1 MFGYITINKP
11 EIRFKDFYRFRS
23 YYCGLCCQLKSDFGE
38 AGRMTLGY
46 DMTFLVV
53 LLSGLYDTETREE
66 TFRCIAHPLKKR
78 GRRVNEFTEY
88 AAAMNLLLT
97 YYKCMDDWKDERK
110 ITRLI
115 YAKLIEQKVKKTAA
129 RRLEKAEVF
138 KKELAR
144 QSELEAAGC
153 EDLDE
158 ISGCFGRIMA
168 ELFAYR
174 DDVWAPQLRK
184 MGFFMGKYIYL
195 LDAYDDVF
203 EDEEEK
209 CYNPFINICHEEDFD
224 ERAERVLRMMISES
238 AAAFEMLPVDENME
252 ILRNVIYSGVWRSF
266 EIIQMKRRSEAGEG
280 SSCSDCKAKKLPED
294 TAK

>member
-11 EIRFKDFYRFRS
+11 EIKFKDFYRFRS
-23 YYCGLCCQLKSDFGE
+23 YYCGLCCQLKNEYGN

-46 DMTFLVV
+46 DMTFLIV

-66 TFRCIAHPLKKR
+66 NFRCMAHPLKKR
-78 GRRVNEFTEY
+78 GRRINEFTEY

-97 YYKCMDDWKDERK
+97 YYKCLDDWKDEKK
-110 ITRLI
+110 ITRLL
-115 YAKLIEQKVKKTAA
+115 YAKLIERKVKRTAV
-129 RRLEKAEVF
+129 RRSRKAETIR
-138 KKELAR
+138 KELEH
-144 QSELEAAGC
+144 QSRLEAAGC

-168 ELFAYR
+168 EIFAYK
-174 DDVWAPQLRK
+174 DDIWTPHLRR

-203 EDEEEK
+203 EDKEKK
-209 CYNPFINICHEEDFD
+209 CYNPFISICHEEDFD
-224 ERAERVLRMMISES
+224 EKAEQVLRAMISES
-238 AAAFEMLPVDENME
+238 ASSFEMLPVDENME

-266 EIIQMKRRSEAGEG
+266 EIIKMKRRAENSADNEKC
-280 SSCSDCKAKKLPED
+280 SSCED
-294 TAK
+294 RTVG